1 METPNF
7 RYSNIKTQMCNIV
20 SQLDEAGY
28 PEESAAM
35 ASLTHIIA
43 SRVEP
48 IDVSGKWGVEY
59 LLECVEH
66 HYSLM
71 KYINERGQV

>member
-1 METPNF
+1 METTNF
-7 RYSNIKTQMCNIV
+7 RYADIKKLMVNVV

-28 PEESAAM
+28 PAESAAM

-48 IDVSGKWGVEY
+48 IDVSGKCGVEY

-66 HYSLM
+66 HYSLLN
-71 KYINERGQV
+71 YINERDQV

>member
-1 METPNF
+1 METTNF
-7 RYSNIKTQMCNIV
+7 RYSNIKTLMCNIV

-28 PEESAAM
+28 PEESAAL

-48 IDVSGKWGVEY
+48 IDVIW
-59 LLECVEH
+59 
-66 HYSLM
+66 
-71 KYINERGQV
+71 

>member
-1 METPNF
+1 METTNF
-7 RYSNIKTQMCNIV
+7 RYADIKKLMVNVV

-28 PEESAAM
+28 PAESAAM

-48 IDVSGKWGVEY
+48 IDVSGEWGVEY
-59 LLECVEH
+59 LLECIEH
-66 HYSLM
+66 HHSLL
-71 KYINERGQV
+71 KYIDDGNQV